1 MLRGIYTSAVGMTT
15 QMNRMD
21 VLSNNIANANT
32 NGFKR
37 DTVATRSFSDELM
50 LRINDR
56 TDFAGS
62 RVIGNIRPGVFVDDI
77 FTDFSTGPL
86 DITHGSLDAAIA
98 GRGFFV
104 VQDTDGNGNNI
115 ERFTRDGSFTL
126 NNDGVL
132 MMNSGQRVLG
142 EMGEITLPTGY
153 VTISELGEVYVDGE
167 YIDTLRIVNF
177 EDKHTLRK
185 HGHNLFNTTDQSVQT
200 EFAGSIVQGAL
211 ERSNVNSVREMVE
224 MITVMRAYEA
234 NQRVLTIQDG
244 ILSNAVN
251 DIARR

>member
-37 DTVATRSFSDELM
+37 DTVVTRSFSDELM

-77 FTDFSTGPL
+77 FVDFSTGPME
-86 DITHGSLDAAIA
+86 ITHGTLDLAIS

-104 VQDTDGNGNNI
+104 VQDADRNGNTI
-115 ERFTRDGSFTL
+115 ERFTRDGSLTL
-126 NNDGVL
+126 NADGVL
-132 MMNSGQRVLG
+132 MTNSGQRILG
-142 EMGEITLPTGY
+142 ELGEITLPAGY
-153 VTISELGEVYVDGE
+153 VTVTDLGEIYVDGE
-167 YIDTLRIVNF
+167 FIDTLRIVNF

-185 HGHNLFNTTDQSVQT
+185 HGHNLFNTTDQSVMIDFEGT
-200 EFAGSIVQGAL
+200 IVQGAL

-234 NQRVLTIQDG
+234 NQRMITIQDG
-244 ILSNAVN
+244 ILSSAVN
-251 DIARR
+251 EIARR